1 MYYNDF
7 SQKRL
12 LKNGKAFFE
21 NIKDCYNTKY
31 WEPKG
36 YMFLGTIHDENSP
49 ALDETL
55 EILGYHNYIVL
66 NSLAFDNK
74 GNVIS
79 HDSSLLLKLEYRDEI
94 NFLRFYHLLIVMMAE
109 RKEVDF
115 YG

>member
-12 LKNGKAFFE
+12 LDNGKAFFK
-21 NIKDCYNTKY
+21 NIKDSYNTKY

-36 YMFLGTIHDENSP
+36 YMFLGSIHNENTP
-49 ALDETL
+49 ALEETL
-55 EILGYHNYIVL
+55 EILGYDNYIIL
-66 NSLAFDNK
+66 DSLAFDNK
-74 GNVIS
+74 GNIIS
-79 HDSSLLLKLEYRDEI
+79 DDSSLLLKLEHQNEI
-94 NFLRFYHLLIVMMAE
+94 NFLRFYHLLVVMMAE